1 MHYITQGYAV
11 MARKNPEKAADI
23 SQKIELWENY
33 WHDNKNAYNE
43 FNQFVWG
50 NQWLDEEARVFET
63 YKKIPLTMN
72 KIAPLLN
79 HLIGEQRQNTPSIEC
94 IPGDDV
100 PPETVA
106 VREAL
111 IKDITFESDAKIIY
125 QTAFQCAASGGY
137 GAYYIDTEYES
148 DTSFRQVIRL
158 REAKIPTRFFWDTS
172 AITPCKTDGM
182 YAGFKTRM
190 SRRQFSAIHGKKLE
204 RDIPPSNIE
213 EGSVF
218 NDDES
223 ITIINY
229 YERKYSTQTIYLLSD
244 GDTINHEEFKQLE
257 RIMIDEDEML
267 IRNGQPVTIAED
279 RRAPVYKV
287 MRYVYAGDYELE
299 CEEFPSQQLPIIFV
313 DQNSFYNKEGTQVCR
328 PFIKDTKDAQRYI
341 NYIATQ
347 SAYLLKIS
355 RYDQFMIAT
364 GNARSNDTA
373 QIWRDPVNIQ
383 GGLKFDEV
391 QSGFVP
397 QQLRPPELSQ
407 SLVQQYER
415 ALMDIQSCTG
425 MYNTQL
431 GENGNEISGNAIDA
445 RTKRGA
451 YSTYIPFDSINRAI
465 ACGASIIDEMIPKV
479 YDTERT
485 MSLNMKHSGMQQVT
499 INKANDEY
507 GTEIQHDMTK
517 GKYKIRLVP
526 GPSWEGQKQENLDS
540 LKMVLQANPELFNMI
555 ADLYVEN
562 LPLANSNELRN
573 RLRTIVPPE
582 VIEAGKTGQPIP
594 PKPQQPD
601 PMIMVKM
608 QELQI
613 KQQQLAMEQQRLQSD
628 AQLSQAELQIKFEE
642 LEAKKAVAA
651 AQLQEMELRYMSET
665 ERTKSN
671 EQIAHA
677 DNLVKILTHGA
688 TLQHKLH
695 EAENGRHSTRT
706 SSKSEY

>member
-1 MHYITQGYAV
+1 
-11 MARKNPEKAADI
+11 MARKNPEKAAEI
-23 SQKIELWENY
+23 SEKIEFWENY
-33 WHDNKNAYNE
+33 WHDNKNTYNE

-94 IPGDDV
+94 VPDESV
-100 PPETVA
+100 PPETVD

-111 IKDITFESDAKIIY
+111 IKEITFESNAKLVY

-148 DTSFRQVIRL
+148 DTSFRQVIRI
-158 REAKIPTRFFWDTS
+158 REAKIPTRFFWDTA
-172 AITPCKTDGM
+172 AISPCKTDGM

-244 GDTINHEEFKQLE
+244 GETINHDEFKQLE
-257 RIMIDEDEML
+257 RIMVGEDEML
-267 IRNGQPVTIAED
+267 IRNGQPITVVED

-299 CEEFPSQQLPIIFV
+299 VEEFPSQQLPIIFV

-328 PFIKDTKDAQRYI
+328 PFIKDTKDAQRYV

-391 QSGFVP
+391 ASGFVP

-431 GENGNEISGNAIDA
+431 GQNGNEISGDAIDA

-465 ACGASIIDEMIPKV
+465 ACGASIIDEMIPHV

-485 MSLNMKHSGMQQVT
+485 IMLNMKHTGNKQVT
-499 INKANDEY
+499 INKSNDEY
-507 GTEIQHDMTK
+507 GGDIEHDMTK
-517 GKYKIRLVP
+517 GSYKIRLIP
-526 GPSWEGQKQENLDS
+526 GPSWEGQKQETLDS
-540 LKMVLQANPELFNMI
+540 LKMVLQANPELFNLI
-555 ADLYVEN
+555 ADLFVEN

-573 RLRTIVPPE
+573 RLRTIVPQE

-594 PKPQQPD
+594 PKPPQPD
-601 PMIMVKM
+601 PMIMMKM
-608 QELQI
+608 QELALKKQDLEM
-613 KQQQLAMEQQRLQSD
+613 QQQKIQSD
-628 AQLSQAELQIKFEE
+628 AQLSQGELQIKYEE
-642 LEAKKAVAA
+642 LETKKMVAA
-651 AQLQEMELRYMSET
+651 TQLQEMELRYSGEVQRMQSQ
-665 ERTKSN
+665 
-671 EQIAHA
+671 EQIAQA
-677 DNLVKILTHGA
+677 NNLIKLLTHGA
-688 TLQHKLH
+688 TLDHKTQ
-695 EAENGRHSTRT
+695 EAENGRKHDRAT
-706 SSKSEY
+706 SGNPTQR